1 MKKSTK
7 RKTEKTQQ
15 KARSVETVMEQA
27 LMEMTQDLKSCAWS
41 PTTVTRERPCPNTWW
56 P

>member
-7 RKTEKTQQ
+7 PKTENAQQ
-15 KARSVETVMEQA
+15 KARSVEAVMEQA

-41 PTTVTRERPCPNTWW
+41 PKATVRERPCPNTWW